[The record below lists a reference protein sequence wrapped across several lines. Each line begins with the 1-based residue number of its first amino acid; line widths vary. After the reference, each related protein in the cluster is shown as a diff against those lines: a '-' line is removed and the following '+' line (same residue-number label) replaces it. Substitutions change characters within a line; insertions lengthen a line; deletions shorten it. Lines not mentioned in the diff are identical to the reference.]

1 MGIPFHIHS
10 SALVTLFGRP
20 GRIIETDGQGYV
32 FEHLETPGLTER
44 ITFDDFQ
51 RLLETPNL
59 RIEHDHGAIG
69 SRALEEKHGSSSVFI
84 FLPPEEQME
93 VLWSQACCDAFLSR
107 YMNGS
112 AKKTDASINA
122 NRPQLR
128 DDAEV
133 RFGSAYENAKL
144 RAGDNTSGKKFPSS
158 RTLRKWL
165 KAYER
170 AGYRIDGLVRAHH
183 RSGNR
188 LQRFS
193 LEEAALMMQV
203 VEHYASKQKPTQ
215 KKAIQRTRDLFHSEN
230 IERQKNNLLPLK
242 VPSKTKL
249 RSVIKAQGAFYLK
262 VRRDGIAA
270 ARREFTFKSKGV
282 QAEIPVERVETDE
295 NKLDVINIC
304 APTGLLEVLPPERI
318 RQLEKGRRWLYA
330 YIDCATKCILSL
342 HLAEGQSGE
351 AAVRSLRNV
360 LRDKTAIARAFGCKH
375 TWEMRGRP
383 FSIVAD
389 HGAAFHSE
397 AFNLA
402 AASLGIGVEHPPVG
416 QPHLRGTI
424 ESIFKTHG
432 HLLMSHLV
440 GRTFSNTKERG
451 DYPSEDLAC
460 LSDDELI
467 GLIIS
472 VMIDIYHHQPHEAL
486 DGHTPAQ
493 MWERKSKANMV
504 PVPPDGHE
512 IRAALGHVHERSVNN
527 AGVTFACINYECPE
541 LRDAYLQCPGQ
552 KVTIRVDYEDLGWI
566 TVDLGERRFAAEA
579 CWDVFKGM
587 SLMEWKATRRE
598 ILKRKAE
605 NETINRQTVID
616 TFGRLDSTVRTAML
630 RACVT
635 LNEATIEDVERE
647 NRYLRLPLEEH
658 NADPDTPLSDLIN
671 PPAAPTDPFATAQ
684 EIKPPS
690 ADNELRPRAG
700 KNWEF
705 DDE

>member
-1 MGIPFHIHS
+1 
-10 SALVTLFGRP
+10 
-20 GRIIETDGQGYV
+20 
-32 FEHLETPGLTER
+32 
-44 ITFDDFQ
+44 
-51 RLLETPNL
+51 
-59 RIEHDHGAIG
+59 
-69 SRALEEKHGSSSVFI
+69 
-84 FLPPEEQME
+84 
-93 VLWSQACCDAFLSR
+93 
-107 YMNGS
+107 
-112 AKKTDASINA
+112 
-122 NRPQLR
+122 
-128 DDAEV
+128 
-133 RFGSAYENAKL
+133 
-144 RAGDNTSGKKFPSS
+144 
-158 RTLRKWL
+158 
-165 KAYER
+165 
-170 AGYRIDGLVRAHH
+170 
-183 RSGNR
+183 
-188 LQRFS
+188 
-193 LEEAALMMQV
+193 MMQV
-203 VEHYASKQKPTQ
+203 VELYASKQKPTQ
-215 KKAIQRTRDLFHSEN
+215 KEAIRDTQNLFHSEN
-230 IERQKNNLLPLK
+230 AERRKNNLPPLK

-270 ARREFTFKSKGV
+270 ARREFSLKSKGV
-282 QAEIPVERVETDE
+282 QAEIPLERVETDE
-295 NKLDVINIC
+295 NKLDVINVF
-304 APTGLLEVLPPERI
+304 ASTGLLDVLPPERI
-318 RQLEKGRRWLYA
+318 RQFEKGRRWLYA

-342 HLAEGQSGE
+342 HLAENQGGE

-360 LRDKTAIARAFGCKH
+360 LRDKTAIARVFGCTH

-451 DYPSEDLAC
+451 DYPSKDLAC

-493 MWERKSKANMV
+493 MWERMAEANMV

-512 IRAALGHVHERSVNN
+512 IRAALGHVHERAVNN

-541 LRDAYLQCPGQ
+541 LRDAFLQCPGQ

-566 TVDLGERRFAAEA
+566 TVELGDRRFAAEA

-587 SLMEWKATRRE
+587 SLMEWKAVRRE
-598 ILKRKAE
+598 ILKRKSE
-605 NETINRQTVID
+605 NETINRQTVSD
-616 TFGRLDSTVRTAML
+616 TYARIDSTVRTAML
-630 RACVT
+630 RAGVT
-635 LNEATIEDVERE
+635 LSEVTVEDVERE
-647 NRYLRLPLEEH
+647 NRHLRLPLEEQSQ
-658 NADPDTPLSDLIN
+658 DPDASLSDLIN
-671 PPAAPTDPFATAQ
+671 PPPAHTDPFATAH
-684 EIKPPS
+684 EIKPP
-690 ADNELRPRAG
+690 AEDEGLKPRTG
-700 KNWEF
+700 KTWEF